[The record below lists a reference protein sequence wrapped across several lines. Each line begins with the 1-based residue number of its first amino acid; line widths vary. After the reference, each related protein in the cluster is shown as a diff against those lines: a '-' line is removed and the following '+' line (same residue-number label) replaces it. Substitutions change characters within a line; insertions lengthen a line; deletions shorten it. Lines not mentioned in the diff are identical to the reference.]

1 MTGPEQQL
9 GRQDAVAGLP
19 SLARQGRPRQ
29 DSGHHEP
36 TIGFLEEH
44 PLLGRKIR
52 GGPWEEQ
59 GAATYRKIEEALE
72 LRQWGQAVELARYFV
87 TEAQVCYRLYRQWI
101 DDLRAFLRDQGLT
114 PDDLTCAEA
123 DILVLL
129 ALPDG
134 SAWDPAR
141 AWERFTGLVEQF
153 VAACED
159 QDTDAAMMF
168 LGEFVESWRR
178 CHDRD
183 VDHISG
189 LMNEVVQ
196 RYGESSIGPMYDHI
210 LIPWFTA
217 RYTQFDISKHPWAE
231 ALTVNMMVAF
241 EAMRG
246 HLCGPG
252 RRGDIEFEELPDRY
266 VLRFDPCGSGGR
278 TTRGD
283 DIERTP
289 PRMEAPYHWPETKEP
304 APWNH
309 YKPGVC
315 VYCAHCV
322 VLTEIMPVDA
332 FGYPVRAVDP
342 PRYGETDAQGHP
354 SKCTWTMFK
363 DPSAVPEEYYT
374 RIGRT
379 RPPEIGS
386 AACGGKPL
394 PVGETPRT
402 DAW

>member
-1 MTGPEQQL
+1 MTTPTTGHGVTDL
-9 GRQDAVAGLP
+9 
-19 SLARQGRPRQ
+19 RPPQ
-29 DSGHHEP
+29 
-36 TIGFLEEH
+36 GFLEEH

-52 GGPWEEQ
+52 GGAWEEQ
-59 GAATYRKIEEALE
+59 GVATYHKIVEALHAGE
-72 LRQWGQAVELARYFV
+72 WTQAADLARYFV

-101 DDLRAFLRDQGLT
+101 GDLRGFLRDQGLT
-114 PDDLTCAEA
+114 EAELAAAEA
-123 DILVLL
+123 EIFTLL
-129 ALPDG
+129 TLPDG
-134 SAWDPAR
+134 TAWDSAMV
-141 AWERFTGLVEQF
+141 WDRFNTQVDAFVTAAADHEKTATSALVE
-153 VAACED
+153 
-159 QDTDAAMMF
+159 
-168 LGEFVESWRR
+168 EFVETWRC

-189 LMNEVVQ
+189 LMNQVVR
-196 RYGESSIGPMYDHI
+196 RYGEATIGPMYDHI
-210 LIPWFTA
+210 LLPWFNS
-217 RYTQFDISKHPWAE
+217 RYSQFDVDKHPWVE

-283 DIERTP
+283 PVEGTP
-289 PRMEAPYHWPETKEP
+289 PRMEAPYEWRETKEP

-309 YKPGVC
+309 YRPGVC

-342 PRYGETDAQGHP
+342 PRYGETDEHGHP
-354 SKCTWTMFK
+354 TKCAWTMFK
-363 DPSAVPEEYYT
+363 DPAAVPEEYYT

-379 RPPEIGS
+379 KPEEVGSRTCGGVPRPTGRHRPQRPPARDSKG
-386 AACGGKPL
+386 
-394 PVGETPRT
+394 
-402 DAW
+402 